1 VLRKETAKKMKYLI
15 ALFLTLVGVGSTF
28 ARAQDTAVSTIPFD
42 FIIGNQTFPAGK
54 YSIGR
59 SPNDVLGGPLLIRS
73 ADGKT
78 SAFFFPTTEVSA
90 QHDEGKLVF
99 RHEGDKYF
107 LAEIVGAEEVYTVGP
122 DVRHQRPVD
131 LDAAVSVATP

>member
-1 VLRKETAKKMKYLI
+1 MKYLI
-15 ALFLTLVGVGSTF
+15 ALFLTLIGVGSTF

-54 YSIGR
+54 YSFGR
-59 SPNDVLGGPLLIRS
+59 STNDALGGPLLIRS

-78 SAFFFPTTEVSA
+78 SGFFFPTTEVSA

-122 DVRHQRPVD
+122 VVRHQRPVD

>member
-1 VLRKETAKKMKYLI
+1 MKYLI
-15 ALFLTLVGVGSTF
+15 ALFITFVGVSSTF

-42 FIIGNQTFPAGK
+42 FIIGKQTFPAGK
-54 YSIGR
+54 YFIGR
-59 SPNDVLGGPLLIRS
+59 APNDALGGPLLIRS

-78 SAFFFPTTEVSA
+78 SAFFFPTTGESA
-90 QHDEGKLVF
+90 QHNEAKLVF

-122 DVRHQRPVD
+122 DIRHQRPVD

>member
-1 VLRKETAKKMKYLI
+1 MTKMKSLI
-15 ALFLTLVGVGSTF
+15 ALFLTLAGLGSTF
-28 ARAQDTAVSTIPFD
+28 ARAQDTAVSTVPFD
-42 FIIGNQTFPAGK
+42 FIIGNKTFPAGK

-59 SPNDVLGGPLLIRS
+59 SPNDALGGPLLIRS

-78 SAFFFPTTEVSA
+78 SAFFNPTTVESA
-90 QHDEGKLVF
+90 QNDEAKLVF

-122 DVRHQRPVD
+122 NVRHQRPVD
-131 LDAAVSVATP
+131 LDAVVSVSTP

>member
-1 VLRKETAKKMKYLI
+1 MKYVF
-15 ALFLTLVGVGSTF
+15 ALFLTLSGLGSTF
-28 ARAQDTAVSTIPFD
+28 ARAQDTAVSTVPFD
-42 FIIGNQTFPAGK
+42 FIIGNQTLPAGK

-59 SPNDVLGGPLLIRS
+59 SRNDGLGGPLLIRS

-78 SAFFFPTTEVSA
+78 HAFFLPTTEESA
-90 QHDEGKLVF
+90 RHDEARLVF

-107 LAEIVGAEEVYTVGP
+107 LEEIVGAEESYTVAP

-131 LDAAVSVATP
+131 VNAAVSVATP

>member
-1 VLRKETAKKMKYLI
+1 MKCVISL
-15 ALFLTLVGVGSTF
+15 LLTLVCVGSTF

-59 SPNDVLGGPLLIRS
+59 SPNDDALGGPLLIRS

-78 SAFFFPTTEVSA
+78 SAFFFPTTGESA
-90 QHDEGKLVF
+90 QHDEAKLVF

-107 LAEIVGAEEVYTVGP
+107 LAEIVGAEEVYTVRP
-122 DVRHQRPVD
+122 DLRHPRPVD
-131 LDAAVSVATP
+131 LDAAVAVATP